1 MRALL
6 GVADRTGLVEF
17 ARGLRECGVD
27 IIATDG
33 TRRALA
39 EAGIEATAVSD
50 VTGFPEMLDGRVKT
64 LHPAIHA
71 GILAR
76 RELPEHMAKLEE
88 HGFTAIDIVAIS
100 LYPFVET
107 VARGADAATTIE
119 NIDIGGPTMIRAAA
133 KNSASVAVLVSP
145 SQYDEVLAELRAHGS
160 ISQPTRDRLAARAFA
175 HTAAY
180 DTAVAAYLSGQIAE
194 CEPAPPEYTIGGR
207 LIAQLRYGENPHQ
220 FGALYAIPGAPG
232 GVAHARQLQGS
243 ALSFT
248 NWLDVDAA
256 RRLVCDFDDPAAA
269 IIKHTNPCGFA
280 VGSDATDAYRASLR
294 VRPTLGVR
302 RHRRASTA
310 RSTEATAE
318 ELAKTFLEAVV
329 VPAITP
335 EAAARLAK
343 KERLRVLVVERPSCA
358 AQLDVRSVDGGLLVQ
373 SIDRVNTDRSAMSVP
388 TQRQPDD
395 AQWRDLLVAWRVC
408 RHVKSNAIV
417 IVRDGMAVGV
427 GAGQMSRVEAAELA
441 VQRAGDRVVRC
452 GGRVRRFLPDA
463 GRARDARQGGR
474 RRRDPAR
481 RLEEGPGGHRR
492 RRRARDGHGPR
503 RGAPLPPLSRRAQ
516 RAERRASPALV
527 PRRRRP

>member
-6 GVADRTGLVEF
+6 GVADRTGLVDF

-76 RELPEHMAKLEE
+76 RELPEHMAKLDE
-88 HGFTAIDIVAIS
+88 HGFTAIDIVVIS

-145 SQYDEVLAELRAHGS
+145 SQYNEVLDELRAQGS
-160 ISQPTRDRLAARAFA
+160 LSQPTRDRLAARAFA

-180 DTAVAAYLSGQIAE
+180 DTAVAAYLAE
-194 CEPAPPEYTIGGR
+194 QLGERDSASPEYTTGGR

-220 FGALYAIPGAPG
+220 RGALYAIPGAPG

-256 RRLVCDFDDPAAA
+256 RRLACDFSEPAACV
-269 IIKHTNPCGFA
+269 IKHTNPCGFA
-280 VGSDATDAYRASLR
+280 IGSDAADAYRRAFDCDPRSAFGGI
-294 VRPTLGVR
+294 VAINRPLD
-302 RHRRASTA
+302 
-310 RSTEATAE
+310 EETAE

-329 VPAITP
+329 VPSITP

-343 KERLRVLVVERPSCA
+343 KERLRVLVVEQPSCA
-358 AQLDVRSVDGGLLVQ
+358 EQLDVRSIDGGLLVQ
-373 SIDRVNTDRSAMSVP
+373 SIDRVNTDRGAMSVP
-388 TQRQPDD
+388 TQRQPGD
-395 AQWRDLLVAWRVC
+395 AEWRDLLVAWQVC

-441 VQRAGDRVVRC
+441 VQRAGDRVSGAVAAS
-452 GGRVRRFLPDA
+452 DA
-463 GRARDARQGGR
+463 FFPMADGLETLGRAGIVAVIQ
-474 RRRDPAR
+474 
-481 RLEEGPGGHRR
+481 PGGSKKDPEVTAAADALDMAVVH
-492 RRRARDGHGPR
+492 AG
-503 RGAPLPPLSRRAQ
+503 
-516 RAERRASPALV
+516 ERHFRH
-527 PRRRRP
+527 

>member
-6 GVADRTGLVEF
+6 GAADRTGLIDF

-88 HGFTAIDIVAIS
+88 HGFTAIDIVVIS

-107 VARGADAATTIE
+107 VARGADRETTIE

-133 KNSASVAVLVSP
+133 KNSSSVAVLVSP
-145 SQYDEVLAELRAHGS
+145 SQYGQILSELRNDGA

-180 DTAVAAYLSGQIAE
+180 DTAVAAYLSDQIHQDSA
-194 CEPAPPEYTIGGR
+194 PAEYTIGGR

-220 FGALYAIPGAPG
+220 RGALYAIPGAPG

-256 RRLVCDFDDPAAA
+256 RRLVSDFDEPAAA

-280 VGSDATDAYRASLR
+280 VGADAADAYRRAFECDPRSAFGGI
-294 VRPTLGVR
+294 VAINRPLDD
-302 RHRRASTA
+302 
-310 RSTEATAE
+310 ATAQ

-329 VPAITP
+329 VPSIEP
-335 EAAARLAK
+335 DAAERLAS
-343 KERLRVLVVERPSCA
+343 KERLRVLVVHRPSGA
-358 AQLDVRSVDGGLLVQ
+358 EQQLDVRSIDGGLLVQ
-373 SIDRVNTDRSAMSVP
+373 TLDRVGIDRAAMSVP
-388 TQRQPDD
+388 TQRQPD
-395 AQWRDLLVAWRVC
+395 AVQWRDLLVAWRVC

-441 VQRAGDRVVRC
+441 VQRAGDRVKGAVAASDA
-452 GGRVRRFLPDA
+452 FFPMPDGLETLGKA
-463 GRARDARQGGR
+463 GVVAVIQ
-474 RRRDPAR
+474 
-481 RLEEGPGGHRR
+481 PGGSKKDPEVTAAADALGMAMVH
-492 RRRARDGHGPR
+492 AG
-503 RGAPLPPLSRRAQ
+503 
-516 RAERRASPALV
+516 ERHFRH
-527 PRRRRP
+527 

>member
-6 GVADRTGLVEF
+6 GVADRTGLVEL

-27 IIATDG
+27 LIATDG

-39 EAGIEATAVSD
+39 DAGIDATAVSV

-76 RELPEHMAKLEE
+76 RDLPEHMAKLEE
-88 HGFTAIDIVAIS
+88 HGFTAIDIVVIS

-133 KNSASVAVLVSP
+133 KNSESVAVVVSP
-145 SQYDEVLAELRAHGS
+145 SQYDEVLSELRQSGAL
-160 ISQPTRDRLAARAFA
+160 SQATRTRLAARAFA

-180 DTAVAAYLSGQIAE
+180 DTAVAAYMSTQVTD
-194 CEPAPPEYTIGGR
+194 CEPAPQELTTGGR

-256 RRLVCDFDDPAAA
+256 RRLVSDFAEPAACV
-269 IIKHTNPCGFA
+269 IKHTNPCGFA
-280 VGSDATDAYRASLR
+280 VGADPADAYRRAFECDPRSAFGGIVALN
-294 VRPTLGVR
+294 RPLD
-302 RHRRASTA
+302 
-310 RSTEATAE
+310 EETAE

-329 VPAITP
+329 VPAISP
-335 EAAARLAK
+335 EAAARLAR
-343 KERLRVLVVERPSCA
+343 KERLRVLVIEHPSCA
-358 AQLDVRSVDGGLLVQ
+358 GQLDMRSIDGGLLVQ
-373 SIDRVNTDRSAMSVP
+373 SIDRVTTDRSAMSVP
-388 TQRQPDD
+388 TRRQPDD
-395 AQWRDLLVAWRVC
+395 SQWHDLLVAWRVC

-441 VQRAGDRVVRC
+441 VQRAGDRTTGAVAASDAFFPMPDGLETL
-452 GGRVRRFLPDA
+452 GGASIAAVI
-463 GRARDARQGGR
+463 Q
-474 RRRDPAR
+474 
-481 RLEEGPGGHRR
+481 PGGSKKDPEVTAAADALNMTMVH
-492 RRRARDGHGPR
+492 AG
-503 RGAPLPPLSRRAQ
+503 
-516 RAERRASPALV
+516 ERHFRH
-527 PRRRRP
+527 

>member
-6 GVADRTGLVEF
+6 GVADRTGLIDF
-17 ARGLRECGVD
+17 ARGLRDCGVE

-33 TRRALA
+33 TRRALG
-39 EAGIEATAVSD
+39 EAGIAATAVSD

-76 RELPEHMAKLEE
+76 RDLPEHMAKLAE
-88 HGFTAIDIVAIS
+88 HGFAAIDIVVIS

-107 VARGADAATTIE
+107 VARGADEATTIE

-133 KNSASVAVLVSP
+133 KNSGSVAVVISP
-145 SQYDEVLAELRAHGS
+145 SQYNEVLTALRDGG
-160 ISQPTRDRLAARAFA
+160 ISQSMRDRLAARAFA

-180 DTAVAAYLSGQIAE
+180 DTAVAAYMGARVTE
-194 CEPAPPEYTIGGR
+194 CEPAPPEYTTGGG

-243 ALSFT
+243 ALSYT

-256 RRLVCDFDDPAAA
+256 RRLACDFDEPAACV
-269 IIKHTNPCGFA
+269 IKHTNPCGFA
-280 VGSDATDAYRASLR
+280 VGEDAADSY
-294 VRPTLGVR
+294 
-302 RHRRASTA
+302 RRAFECDP
-310 RSTEATAE
+310 RSAFGGIVALNRPLDEETAE

-335 EAAARLAK
+335 DAAARLAR

-358 AQLDVRSVDGGLLVQ
+358 AQLDVRSIDGGLLVQ
-373 SIDRVNTDRSAMSVP
+373 SIDRVSTDRGAMSVP
-388 TQRQPDD
+388 TQQQPDD
-395 AQWRDLLVAWRVC
+395 AQWHDLIVAWRVC

-417 IVRDGMAVGV
+417 IVKDGMAVGV

-441 VQRAGDRVVRC
+441 VQRAGARVTGAVAASDA
-452 GGRVRRFLPDA
+452 FFPMPDGLETL
-463 GRARDARQGGR
+463 GRAGVVAVIQ
-474 RRRDPAR
+474 
-481 RLEEGPGGHRR
+481 PGGSKKDPEVTAAADALGMTMVH
-492 RRRARDGHGPR
+492 AG
-503 RGAPLPPLSRRAQ
+503 
-516 RAERRASPALV
+516 ERHFRH
-527 PRRRRP
+527 

>member
-6 GVADRTGLVEF
+6 GVADRTGLVDF

-39 EAGIEATAVSD
+39 DAGIEATAVSD

-76 RELPEHMAKLEE
+76 RDLPEHMAKLDE
-88 HGFTAIDIVAIS
+88 HGFTAIDIVVIS

-133 KNSASVAVLVSP
+133 KNSASVAVVVSP
-145 SQYDEVLAELRAHGS
+145 SQYDEVLAELRESGA
-160 ISQPTRDRLAARAFA
+160 IAQPTRDRLAARAFA

-180 DTAVAAYLSGQIAE
+180 DTAVAAYLNGELGDRETS
-194 CEPAPPEYTIGGR
+194 PPEYTTGGR
-207 LIAQLRYGENPHQ
+207 LIAALRYGENPHQ
-220 FGALYAIPGAPG
+220 RGAVYAIPGAPG

-243 ALSFT
+243 GLSFT

-256 RRLVCDFDDPAAA
+256 RRLACDFDEPAACV
-269 IIKHTNPCGFA
+269 IKHTNPCGFA
-280 VGSDATDAYRASLR
+280 VGTDAADAYRRAFECDPRSAFGGIVGLN
-294 VRPTLGVR
+294 RPLD
-302 RHRRASTA
+302 
-310 RSTEATAE
+310 EETAE
-318 ELAKTFLEAVV
+318 ELAKSFLEAVV
-329 VPAITP
+329 VPAISP
-335 EAAARLAK
+335 RAAERLAK

-358 AQLDVRSVDGGLLVQ
+358 EQLDVRSVDGGLLVQ
-373 SIDRVNTDRSAMSVP
+373 TIDRVSTDRSAMSVP
-388 TQRQPDD
+388 TRRQPDA
-395 AQWRDLLVAWRVC
+395 AQWRDLLVAWQVC

-417 IVRDGMAVGV
+417 IVKDGMAIGV

-441 VQRAGDRVVRC
+441 VHRAGDRLSGAVAASDA
-452 GGRVRRFLPDA
+452 FFPMPDGLETLGKA
-463 GRARDARQGGR
+463 GVAAVIQ
-474 RRRDPAR
+474 
-481 RLEEGPGGHRR
+481 PGGSKKDPDVTAAADALDMAMVH
-492 RRRARDGHGPR
+492 AG
-503 RGAPLPPLSRRAQ
+503 
-516 RAERRASPALV
+516 ERHFRH
-527 PRRRRP
+527 

>member
-17 ARGLRECGVD
+17 ARGLRQCGVD

-39 EAGIEATAVSD
+39 DAGIEATAVSD

-76 RELPEHMAKLEE
+76 RELPEHMAKLDE
-88 HGFTAIDIVAIS
+88 HGFTAIDLVVIS

-107 VARGADAATTIE
+107 VARGADSATTIE

-133 KNSASVAVLVSP
+133 KNSASVAVVVSP
-145 SQYDEVLAELRAHGS
+145 AQYDEVLAELRASGAIAQH
-160 ISQPTRDRLAARAFA
+160 TRDRLAARAFA

-180 DTAVAAYLSGQIAE
+180 DTAVAAYMSGQVVD
-194 CEPAPPEYTIGGR
+194 CEPAPSEYTTGGR

-256 RRLVCDFDDPAAA
+256 RRLACDFDEPAACV
-269 IIKHTNPCGFA
+269 IKHTNPCGFA
-280 VGSDATDAYRASLR
+280 VGTDAADAYRRAFECDPRSAYGGIVALN
-294 VRPTLGVR
+294 RPLD
-302 RHRRASTA
+302 
-310 RSTEATAE
+310 EATAE
-318 ELAKTFLEAVV
+318 ELAKTFLEAVI
-329 VPAITP
+329 VPAISP
-335 EAAARLAK
+335 EAATRLAR

-358 AQLDVRSVDGGLLVQ
+358 AQLDVRSIDGGLLVQ
-373 SIDRVNTDRSAMSVP
+373 SVDRVSTDRSTMSVP
-388 TQRQPDD
+388 TQRQPEE
-395 AQWRDLLVAWRVC
+395 AQWRDLVVAWQVC

-417 IVRDGMAVGV
+417 IVKDGMAIGV

-441 VQRAGDRVVRC
+441 VQRAGDRVSGAVAASDAFFPMPD
-452 GGRVRRFLPDA
+452 GLETLGRSGVVA
-463 GRARDARQGGR
+463 VIQ
-474 RRRDPAR
+474 
-481 RLEEGPGGHRR
+481 PGGSKKDPEVTAAADALGMTMVH
-492 RRRARDGHGPR
+492 AG
-503 RGAPLPPLSRRAQ
+503 
-516 RAERRASPALV
+516 ERHFRH
-527 PRRRRP
+527 

>member
-6 GVADRTGLVEF
+6 GVADRTGLVDF

-27 IIATDG
+27 LIATDG

-76 RELPEHMAKLEE
+76 RDLPEHMTTLDE
-88 HGFTAIDIVAIS
+88 HGFAAIDIVVIS

-107 VARGADAATTIE
+107 VARGADTATTIE

-133 KNSASVAVLVSP
+133 KNSASVAVVVSP
-145 SQYDEVLAELRAHGS
+145 SQYGEVLADLRENGHV
-160 ISQPTRDRLAARAFA
+160 SQPMRDLLAARAFA

-180 DTAVAAYLSGQIAE
+180 DTAVAAYLSEQIHQHS
-194 CEPAPPEYTIGGR
+194 APPEYTTGGR

-220 FGALYAIPGAPG
+220 RGALYAIPGAPG

-256 RRLVCDFDDPAAA
+256 RRLVCDFDEPAAA

-280 VGSDATDAYRASLR
+280 IGSDAVDAYRRAFECDPRSAFGGIVALN
-294 VRPTLGVR
+294 RPLDD
-302 RHRRASTA
+302 
-310 RSTEATAE
+310 ATAE

-329 VPAITP
+329 VPAIAP
-335 EAAARLAK
+335 DAAARLAR
-343 KERLRVLVVERPSCA
+343 KERLRVLVLERPSCA
-358 AQLDVRSVDGGLLVQ
+358 EQLDVRTVDGGLLVQ
-373 SIDRVNTDRSAMSVP
+373 TIDRVNTDRGAMSVP
-388 TQRQPDD
+388 TQREPADG
-395 AQWRDLLVAWRVC
+395 QWRDLLVAWRVC

-441 VQRAGDRVVRC
+441 VQRAGERAAGAVAASDAFFPMPDELETLGNAGVVA
-452 GGRVRRFLPDA
+452 VI
-463 GRARDARQGGR
+463 Q
-474 RRRDPAR
+474 
-481 RLEEGPGGHRR
+481 PGGSKKDPEVTAAADALGMAMVH
-492 RRRARDGHGPR
+492 AG
-503 RGAPLPPLSRRAQ
+503 
-516 RAERRASPALV
+516 ERHFRH
-527 PRRRRP
+527 

>member
-6 GVADRTGLVEF
+6 GVADRTGLVDF

-27 IIATDG
+27 LIATDG

-39 EAGIEATAVSD
+39 EGGIEATAVSD

-76 RELPEHMAKLEE
+76 RDLPEHMAKLVE
-88 HGFTAIDIVAIS
+88 HGFTAIDIVVIS

-145 SQYDEVLAELRAHGS
+145 SQYEEVLAELRAGGG

-180 DTAVAAYLSGQIAE
+180 DTAVAAYLAGELHYDA
-194 CEPAPPEYTIGGR
+194 APPEYTTGGR

-220 FGALYAIPGAPG
+220 RGALYATPGAPG

-256 RRLVCDFDDPAAA
+256 RRLVCDFAEPAAA

-280 VGSDATDAYRASLR
+280 VGSDATDAYTHAFECDPRSAFGGI
-294 VRPTLGVR
+294 VAINRPLD
-302 RHRRASTA
+302 
-310 RSTEATAE
+310 EATAE

-335 EAAARLAK
+335 EAADRLAK
-343 KERLRVLVVERPSCA
+343 RERLRVLVVERPSCA
-358 AQLDVRSVDGGLLVQ
+358 EQLDVRSVDGGLLVQ
-373 SIDRVNTDRSAMSVP
+373 TIDRVSTDRSTMSVP
-388 TQRQPDD
+388 TQGQPDD
-395 AQWRDLLVAWRVC
+395 AQWRDLLVAWQVC
-408 RHVKSNAIV
+408 RHVKSNAVV

-441 VQRAGDRVVRC
+441 VQRAGDRASGAVAASDA
-452 GGRVRRFLPDA
+452 FFPMPDGLQTLGKA
-463 GRARDARQGGR
+463 GVAAVIQ
-474 RRRDPAR
+474 
-481 RLEEGPGGHRR
+481 PGGSKKDPEVTAAADALGMAMVH
-492 RRRARDGHGPR
+492 AG
-503 RGAPLPPLSRRAQ
+503 
-516 RAERRASPALV
+516 ERHFRH
-527 PRRRRP
+527 

>member
-6 GVADRTGLVEF
+6 GVADRTGLVDF

-27 IIATDG
+27 LIATDG

-39 EAGIEATAVSD
+39 DAGIEATAVSD

-76 RELPEHMAKLEE
+76 RDLPEHMAKLDE
-88 HGFTAIDIVAIS
+88 HGFTAIDIVVIS

-133 KNSASVAVLVSP
+133 KNSASVAVVVSP
-145 SQYDEVLAELRAHGS
+145 TQYDEVLAELRENAA

-180 DTAVAAYLSGQIAE
+180 DTAVAAYLSGQVVD
-194 CEPAPPEYTIGGR
+194 CEPAPPEYTTGGR

-256 RRLVCDFDDPAAA
+256 RRLACDFDEPAACV
-269 IIKHTNPCGFA
+269 IKHTNPCGFA
-280 VGSDATDAYRASLR
+280 VGADAADAYRRAFECDPRSAYGGIVALN
-294 VRPTLGVR
+294 RPLD
-302 RHRRASTA
+302 
-310 RSTEATAE
+310 EATAE
-318 ELAKTFLEAVV
+318 ELAKTFLEAVII
-329 VPAITP
+329 PAISP
-335 EAAARLAK
+335 EAAMRLAK

-358 AQLDVRSVDGGLLVQ
+358 AQLDVRSIDGGLLVQ
-373 SIDRVNTDRSAMSVP
+373 SIDRVSTDRSAMSVP

-395 AQWRDLLVAWRVC
+395 AQWRDLLVAWQVC

-417 IVRDGMAVGV
+417 IVKDGMAIGV

-441 VQRAGDRVVRC
+441 VQRAGDRISGAAAASDAFFPMPDGLETLGKAGVVA
-452 GGRVRRFLPDA
+452 VI
-463 GRARDARQGGR
+463 Q
-474 RRRDPAR
+474 
-481 RLEEGPGGHRR
+481 PGGSKKDPEVTAAADALGMTMVH
-492 RRRARDGHGPR
+492 AG
-503 RGAPLPPLSRRAQ
+503 
-516 RAERRASPALV
+516 ERHFRH
-527 PRRRRP
+527 